1 MKKISVAV
9 ISSHISEDVKCLYDS
24 LRLVELDPILLRD
37 ASELNK
43 IDTDFFIPMHT
54 TKSSFYAIDNKY
66 FYNDATLSIM
76 VEDRAY
82 LKQILRK
89 NGLSSIVCEAYD
101 FANPEEIQFP
111 VVVKPRFPQS
121 GNLEYYIKD
130 REYLNDFVFKADS
143 VESLSKQ
150 YIIEEYVSTSKVTS
164 SAFRAYIFDGEVKY
178 FIERDKSNL
187 IRSLAGCVQNKL
199 LEECP
204 YESELK
210 QVYNVLPLALMAID
224 FIVDND
230 DNIKLLSV
238 DSMPTLEDLFDIDV
252 DVYSHFSQWIKTK
265 VSSIDERTYDSKY
278 GRMTKMSL
286 LPISTSFFV
295 QNGNWEG
302 EIVLSDGLK
311 CVKVFKTGDIIPIQD
326 DSYNAVTI
334 TTDLNK
340 KIIRCIKQ

>member
-1 MKKISVAV
+1 MRKPSVAI
-9 ISSHISEDVKCLYDS
+9 ISSHISDDVKCLYDS
-24 LRLVELDPILLRD
+24 LRLVELEPILLRN

-43 IDTDFFIPMHT
+43 VDTDFFIPMHT
-54 TKSSFYAIDNKY
+54 TKSSFYAIDDKH

-76 VEDRAY
+76 VEDKAY

-89 NGLSSIVCEAYD
+89 NDLSSIVCKSYD

-130 REYLNDFVFKADS
+130 REYLNDFVFKSDS
-143 VESLSKQ
+143 IESLNKH
-150 YIIEEYVSTSKVTS
+150 YIIEEYINTSKNVS

-178 FIERDKSNL
+178 FIERDNSDL
-187 IRSLAGCVQNKL
+187 VRSLAGCVQNKL
-199 LEECP
+199 LEECT

-224 FIVDND
+224 FIVDKD
-230 DNIKLLSV
+230 GNIKLLSV
-238 DSMPTLEDLFDIDV
+238 DSMPTLDDLFNIDV
-252 DVYSHFSQWIKTK
+252 DVCSYFSQWIKTK
-265 VSSIDERTYDSKY
+265 VSSIDEKAYDSKY

-286 LPISTSFFV
+286 LPIGTSFFV

-311 CVKVFKTGDIIPIQD
+311 CVKIFETGDIIPIQND
-326 DSYNAVTI
+326 YYNAVTI

-340 KIIRCIKQ
+340 KDNLVY